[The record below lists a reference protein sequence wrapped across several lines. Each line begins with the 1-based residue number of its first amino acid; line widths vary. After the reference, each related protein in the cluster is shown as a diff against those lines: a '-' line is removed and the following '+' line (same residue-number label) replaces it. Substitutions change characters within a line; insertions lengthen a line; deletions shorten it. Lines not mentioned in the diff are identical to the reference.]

1 MTEIPIKFKSA
12 APEIADSKCDGSE
25 LYALQVLGV
34 DMEDEFPDK
43 CIVVI
48 QQFEIKVP
56 DSYVVAE
63 IEGSTWFRQYKID
76 SAGREYLHACNEI
89 YPDIELNSLKWNV
102 DWKIK
107 GIIRQ
112 RNMRRK
118 IKTYKYPN
126 EWFKFYSLGGSLML
140 ETLFQHHA

>member
-1 MTEIPIKFKSA
+1 MTEIPIKFK
-12 APEIADSKCDGSE
+12 ADDADITASKCDGSE

-43 CIVVI
+43 CVIVI
-48 QQFEIKVP
+48 QQFEVKVP
-56 DSYVVAE
+56 DSYVIAE
-63 IEGSTWFRQYKID
+63 VEGGTWFRQYKID
-76 SAGREYLHACNEI
+76 SDGRVYLYACNEI
-89 YPDIELNSLKWNV
+89 YPDIELNNI

-112 RNMRRK
+112 RNIRRK

-126 EWFKFYSLGGSLML
+126 E
-140 ETLFQHHA
+140 